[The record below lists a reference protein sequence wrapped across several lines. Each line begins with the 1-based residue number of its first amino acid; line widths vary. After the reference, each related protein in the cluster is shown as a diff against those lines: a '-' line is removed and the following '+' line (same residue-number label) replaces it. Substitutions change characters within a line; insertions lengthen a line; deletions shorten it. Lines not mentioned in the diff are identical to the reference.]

1 MNHPHFPK
9 ALDVSGLPSYKFSH
23 HSLMWWGVMGMVLLE
38 GTAFA
43 LAITTYFYLWSQAPT
58 WPLKTSPPELF
69 WGTLNLGVM
78 LASAWPN
85 HWTKKVGEADRDE
98 GKMLLGMTV
107 CALFGLAL
115 LVIRGFEFTAL
126 NVRWD
131 TDAYGSAVWLL
142 LGLHTVHL
150 ATDVYDTLVL
160 IGVFLFA
167 RPLEGRRHVDVS
179 ENGLY
184 WYFVV
189 VAWIPIYVVIYLF
202 PRMTS

>member
-1 MNHPHFPK
+1 MTQAHFPRS
-9 ALDVSGLPSYKFSH
+9 LDISALPSYKFSH
-23 HSLMWWGVMGMVLLE
+23 HSLMWWGVMGMILLE

-43 LAITTYFYLWSQAPT
+43 MTIAAYFYLWSQAEA
-58 WPLKTSPPELF
+58 WPLRTPPPDLF
-69 WGTLNLGVM
+69 WGTLNLVVL

-85 HWTKKVGEADRDE
+85 HWTKQVAEHGEED
-98 GKMLLGMTV
+98 KMRIGLV
-107 CALFGLAL
+107 ICALFGLVL
-115 LVIRGFEFTAL
+115 LGMRAMEFTAL

-131 TDAYGSAVWLL
+131 TNAYGSAVWLL

-160 IGVFLFA
+160 VALFFFA
-167 RPLEGRRHVDVS
+167 RPLEGKRHVDVS

-189 VAWIPIYVVIYLF
+189 FSWVPIYAVMYLF
-202 PRMTS
+202 PRLTS